1 MKPVDILIIA
11 VIVVILGS
19 AILFLRRAK
28 KKGIKCVGCP
38 DSSTCSGNCGSHGAS
53 DDLVAQITRKVME
66 QLGK

>member
-11 VIVVILGS
+11 VILVILGS

-38 DSSTCSGNCGSHGAS
+38 DSSTCSGNCGNCSGS
-53 DDLVAQITRKVME
+53 CGNCTEK
-66 QLGK
+66 

>member
-38 DSSTCSGNCGSHGAS
+38 DSSTCSGNCGNCSGS
-53 DDLVAQITRKVME
+53 CGNCT
-66 QLGK
+66 GK

>member
-1 MKPVDILIIA
+1 MKPVDIFVIA

-38 DSSTCSGNCGSHGAS
+38 DSSTCSGNCGNCSGS
-53 DDLVAQITRKVME
+53 CGNCTEK
-66 QLGK
+66 

>member
-1 MKPVDILIIA
+1 MKSVDILIIA

-38 DSSTCSGNCGSHGAS
+38 DSSTCSDNCGNCSGSCGNC
-53 DDLVAQITRKVME
+53 TEK
-66 QLGK
+66 

>member
-1 MKPVDILIIA
+1 MKAVDILIIA

-38 DSSTCSGNCGSHGAS
+38 DSSTCSGNCGNCSGS
-53 DDLVAQITRKVME
+53 CGNCTEK
-66 QLGK
+66 